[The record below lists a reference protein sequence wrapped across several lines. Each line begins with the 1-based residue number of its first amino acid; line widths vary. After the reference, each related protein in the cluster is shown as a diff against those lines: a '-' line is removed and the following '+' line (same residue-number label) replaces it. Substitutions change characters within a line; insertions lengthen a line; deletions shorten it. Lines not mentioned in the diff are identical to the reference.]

1 MPVTVRIPAP
11 LRPVTG
17 GAAAVECEPG
27 TVRDVIDQLDAQH
40 AGFRDR
46 VMEDGSLRRF
56 VNVFVAG
63 EDVRFGEGIETPVA
77 EGQEVTI
84 LPAVAGGAR

>member
-1 MPVTVRIPAP
+1 MAVTVRIPAP
-11 LRPVTG
+11 LRPLTG
-17 GAAAVECEPG
+17 GAATVDCAPG
-27 TVRDVIDQLDAQH
+27 TVREVIDQLDGRH

-63 EDVRFGEGIETPVA
+63 EDIRFGDGIETRVG

-84 LPAVAGGAR
+84 LPAVAGG